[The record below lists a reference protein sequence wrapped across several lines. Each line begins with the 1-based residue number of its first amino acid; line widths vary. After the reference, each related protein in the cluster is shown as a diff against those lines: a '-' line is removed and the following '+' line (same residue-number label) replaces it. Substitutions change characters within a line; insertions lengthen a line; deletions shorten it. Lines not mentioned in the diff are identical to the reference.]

1 MSKFCIGII
10 KNKRTPKK
18 DMIRYVYEVVNKEG
32 LEVFFQIQDAAP
44 FLDNYEQDS
53 IVFSIADNHMYD
65 TCEMLFLADDCYYNG
80 KANNIPFI
88 ERMHNINSIIQS
100 LMDFGGDFDLFV
112 GETGALDSDFELIP
126 LNKTIFEKQ
135 MELYQHSNS
144 SFFPNIHFSK
154 TETE

>member
-10 KNKRTPKK
+10 KNKRTPQK
-18 DMIRYVYEVVNKEG
+18 DIIRYVYEVVNKEG
-32 LEVFFQIQDAAP
+32 LVVFFQIQDAPP
-44 FLDNYEQDS
+44 FLDNYKQDS

-100 LMDFGGDFDLFV
+100 LMDFGGI
-112 GETGALDSDFELIP
+112 LIYS
-126 LNKTIFEKQ
+126 LEKP
-135 MELYQHSNS
+135 ER
-144 SFFPNIHFSK
+144 
-154 TETE
+154 